1 MGELTHLAEKV
12 GELDGRLQGVEEKVN
27 EVHDDVKLLLG
38 DKNRRKGYQ
47 AAFGMIGGA
56 AVWVAGLF
64 VRAFLKGS

>member
-1 MGELTHLAEKV
+1 MSELAKLSKDV

-47 AAFGMIGGA
+47 LAFGAVGGFVAWIGGISIKA
-56 AVWVAGLF
+56 W
-64 VRAFLKGS
+64 LKGW